1 MGSESNRGITCGWTN
16 VRSPQ
21 MIRQIITAEAEAA
34 GINPAI
40 RDRVIS
46 AVVRRNRGRVEKPA
60 VMYRQELIAAAE
72 QLGECK

>member
-1 MGSESNRGITCGWTN
+1 
-16 VRSPQ
+16 